1 MMLAEAVNV
10 TDMSVCEG
18 KYKGCDAL
26 AENIIEVAKSINENC
41 ATLYFNEKEYYKCEA
56 EIAEPVCKQVDRDFK
71 DMCGPDGFGYAGQ
84 TGYSVEHGYFGSESP
99 ANIHGA
105 FCNGC
110 AQIERAGGCFASSSV
125 VDVRGR
131 GSVTLDLVQVG
142 DMVRSVDVRSMKA
155 VWTRVLFTHTHEDK
169 ASTVTVRHDGASAAL
184 RLTLTHPVLL
194 ESGTLR
200 RARDLKVFVC
210 VFVCVCVCVSECV
223 CINNDE
229 IVLIM
234 MMIVIIIRIIVT
246 TTIIT
251 MIIVVI
257 CDV

>member
-210 VFVCVCVCVSECV
+210 VCVCVCVSE
-223 CINNDE
+223 
-229 IVLIM
+229 
-234 MMIVIIIRIIVT
+234 
-246 TTIIT
+246 
-251 MIIVVI
+251 
-257 CDV
+257 